1 MSKKKVW
8 KILDGTYKKPIG
20 KKDVEWLIAG
30 IQQECEW
37 TERDIK
43 TFYAIQKKE
52 INWSGDVPKK
62 K

>member
-20 KKDVEWLIAG
+20 KKDLVWLIAV

-37 TERDIK
+37 TERDIQ
-43 TFYAIQKKE
+43 TFDAIQ
-52 INWSGDVPKK
+52 
-62 K
+62 

>member
-37 TERDIK
+37 TERDIQ
-43 TFYAIQKKE
+43 TFDAIQKKE